1 MKKTLFPLLLVTM
14 LALVMLCSSCGSEPT
29 EEEVVFDPEA
39 LTGTY
44 SREYE
49 GTSINVFNWG
59 EYISDGTEGTLDVNA
74 AFEELTGIKVNYT
87 NYESNEA
94 MYTKMKSG
102 AVSYD
107 IVIPSDYMIQ
117 RMISEGMLQK
127 LDFSKID
134 NYENVLPEYRG
145 LYFDPEDAYSVPY
158 TVGMT
163 GLIYNTTMVEE
174 TPTSWGIMWDER
186 YADDIL
192 TFNNSRDAF
201 SLAQLL
207 LGQDVNSTN
216 IADWDAAA
224 DKLKEQNAVLQ
235 ARVMDEVFNKME
247 AGNAAIAAYYAG
259 DYLIMVEEN
268 EDLAFVYPEEG
279 TVFFV
284 DSICIPSNA
293 QNYEAALM
301 YINFLLETQI
311 ATANAEA
318 IAYAS
323 PLINVRENEDYYY
336 YQNEVLYPTEMPELQ
351 YFTDLPVDVRTYY
364 ENLWEEILRESE

>member
-1 MKKTLFPLLLVTM
+1 MKKILFPLLLVAM

-29 EEEVVFDPEA
+29 EKAIFDPEA

-74 AFEELTGIKVNYT
+74 AFEELTGITVNYT

-117 RMISEGMLQK
+117 RMVSEGMLQK

-145 LYFDPEDAYSVPY
+145 LYFDPEEAYSVPY
-158 TVGMT
+158 MVNMT
-163 GLIYNTTMVEE
+163 ALIYNTTMVEE

-224 DKLKEQNAVLQ
+224 DKLKEQDAILQ

-268 EDLAFVYPEEG
+268 EDLALVYPEEG
-279 TVFFV
+279 TIFFV

-318 IAYAS
+318 IVYTS
-323 PLINVRENEDYYY
+323 PLINVQENEDYDYY
-336 YQNEVLYPTEMPELQ
+336 KNEVLYPAEMPKLQ
-351 YFTDLPVDVRTYY
+351 YFTDLSVDVRTYY
-364 ENLWEEILRESE
+364 ENLWEEILRESK